1 MIKSSIFIKNYR
13 KILIKLDSFSRY
25 VLVFTMGFM
34 TVLVITQVFFRYAL
48 SNSIDWADEVS
59 RLMFVWSMFLAI
71 PHGVRAG
78 AHVGI
83 DVLLNAF
90 NERVRDATL
99 RTMMG
104 VSSLLVLIVFYYSIY
119 VIIDKWQEQMPT
131 VDITS
136 AVYYIPV
143 TISMGHCFFHLLF
156 LAMAG
161 NKAWAVVK

>member
-1 MIKSSIFIKNYR
+1 MIKSSFFISNYR
-13 KILIKLDSFSRY
+13 NILLKFDRLSRY
-25 VLVFTMGFM
+25 LLVFTMGFM
-34 TVLVITQVFFRYAL
+34 TVLVIMQVFFRYAL

-83 DVLLNAF
+83 DVFLNVF
-90 NERVRDATL
+90 SERIQDAII

-104 VSSLLVLIVFYYSIY
+104 VSSLLALTVFYYSIF

-143 TISMGHCFFHLLF
+143 TISMVHCFFHLFF

-161 NKAWAVVK
+161 NKAWTVVK